1 MERTYKK
8 IDMETAVSMLKDH
21 QLWLS
26 SGGKEGKQA
35 VFTGYDL
42 SGLDSD
48 YAEARYVVPPFWE
61 KNLSKIDLSYSNLS
75 GLSFRKVNLSQAD
88 FRGANLKNT
97 RFYWANLFE
106 ADFSGAD
113 ISEANIEES
122 SLVEVNLTKVNLF
135 KTSIAYSDLKN
146 ANLQD
151 ANCQE
156 TNFQRTQL
164 QGANLHGADFYG
176 ARFVATT
183 IEENQL
189 THIRFAE
196 SIEFSLAGADIV
208 SLQAQES
215 SVDEEIRQLKE
226 KLKQVESKSKS
237 DSQNNQ
243 IKNDQLRSQLEQKE
257 EEKNRISE
265 RLKKLEKELD
275 VLKEGRNQRI
285 QDAKSSLANAL
296 INTDNQIKNNENT
309 ACLFKWLGI
318 VLFGMSI
325 FLLINFGSFVV
336 CLPEL
341 FVEKKLN
348 ILFYTFPIITLMV
361 IGTTCLRHQKN
372 LLAEVRHFSN
382 MKHQIELY
390 SGLLEASQHAAAS
403 FNNPEKADEYVQ
415 ETFTQIRNRLLNSQ
429 YLPDNS
435 SADKQSDNDFG
446 SDKVLDLLN
455 KIADLSGKK
464 PMGN

>member
-1 MERTYKK
+1 MEQTYKK
-8 IDMETAVSMLKDH
+8 IDMDTAVSMLKDH

-48 YAEARYVVPPFWE
+48 YAEARYIVPPFWE

-75 GLSFRKVNLSQAD
+75 GLYFREVNLSQAD

-97 RFYWANLFE
+97 HFYWATLFD

-122 SLVEVNLTKVNLF
+122 SLVQANLTKADLF
-135 KTSIAYSDLKN
+135 KTGITYSYLEN

-156 TNFQRTQL
+156 TNFRSTQL
-164 QGANLHGADFYG
+164 QGANLHGANFHSADFGG
-176 ARFVATT
+176 AT

-189 THIRFAE
+189 IHIRFAE
-196 SIEFSLAGADIV
+196 NIDFEIVKVENESLKNQISLFEDKIQLLRKGLEHTQSEFNSREN
-208 SLQAQES
+208 Q
-215 SVDEEIRQLKE
+215 EEID
-226 KLKQVESKSKS
+226 KLQK
-237 DSQNNQ
+237 Q
-243 IKNDQLRSQLEQKE
+243 IKQIE
-257 EEKNRISE
+257 EEKNQSLE
-265 RLKKLEKELD
+265 DLKKS
-275 VLKEGRNQRI
+275 LKLQWRNQI
-285 QDAKSSLANAL
+285 QYARNSLAHAL
-296 INTDNQIKNNENT
+296 KNTDNQIKNNENT
-309 ACLFKWLGI
+309 ACWFKRLGI
-318 VLFGMSI
+318 ALFIITIILLLIFSI
-325 FLLINFGSFVV
+325 FVLCAPDSFLTQNF
-336 CLPEL
+336 
-341 FVEKKLN
+341 N
-348 ILFYTFPIITLMV
+348 ILFYTFPIITLML

-372 LLAEVRHFSN
+372 LLGEVRHFSN
-382 MKHQIELY
+382 MKHQIELC

-435 SADKQSDNDFG
+435 SEDKQSDNDFG
-446 SDKVLDLLN
+446 SDKVLDLLT
-455 KIADLSGKK
+455 KIVDFSSKK
-464 PMGN
+464 SMGN

>member
-1 MERTYKK
+1 MEQTYKK
-8 IDMETAVSMLKDH
+8 IDMDTAISMLKDH

-48 YAEARYVVPPFWE
+48 YAEARYIVPPFWE

-75 GLSFRKVNLSQAD
+75 GLYFREVNLSQAD

-97 RFYWANLFE
+97 HFYWATLFD

-122 SLVEVNLTKVNLF
+122 SLVQANLTKADLF
-135 KTSIAYSDLKN
+135 KTGITYSYLEN

-156 TNFQRTQL
+156 TNFRSTQL
-164 QGANLHGADFYG
+164 QGANLHGANFHSADFGG
-176 ARFVATT
+176 AT

-189 THIRFAE
+189 IHIRFAE
-196 SIEFSLAGADIV
+196 NIDFDIV
-208 SLQAQES
+208 KVENESLKNQISLFEDKIQLLQKELEQTQSES
-215 SVDEEIRQLKE
+215 NSRENQEEID
-226 KLKQVESKSKS
+226 KLQK
-237 DSQNNQ
+237 Q
-243 IKNDQLRSQLEQKE
+243 IKQIE
-257 EEKNRISE
+257 EEKNQSLE
-265 RLKKLEKELD
+265 DLKKS
-275 VLKEGRNQRI
+275 LKLQWRNQI
-285 QDAKSSLANAL
+285 QYARNSLAHAL
-296 INTDNQIKNNENT
+296 KNTDNQIKNNENT
-309 ACLFKWLGI
+309 ACWFKRLGI
-318 VLFGMSI
+318 ALFIITIILLLIFSI
-325 FLLINFGSFVV
+325 FVLCAPDSFLTQNF
-336 CLPEL
+336 
-341 FVEKKLN
+341 N
-348 ILFYTFPIITLMV
+348 ILFYTFPIITLML

-372 LLAEVRHFSN
+372 LLGEVRHFSN
-382 MKHQIELY
+382 MKHQIELC

-435 SADKQSDNDFG
+435 SADKQSENDLG

-464 PMGN
+464 PIGN